1 MARSAKVRYEFAKAG
16 RSRRLAF
23 ITFFGLSMFTGIV
36 ETTATVAAIQRDASG
51 IQLRIQTPE
60 LSDSVVVGESVAVN
74 GACLTAT
81 RIEEREAAWSIQFDL
96 LEETWNRTNLRY
108 LQPGNVV
115 NIERAL
121 KANARLSG
129 HFVTGHIDEVGR
141 IRTWRPE
148 GADYLL
154 EIDTPES
161 LWPYFVSKGCVA
173 IDGISLTIA
182 DTLPTGVRIWI
193 IPHTRAVT
201 CLRDRVAG
209 DHVNV
214 ETDMLAKYV
223 QRLVASQG

>member
-1 MARSAKVRYEFAKAG
+1 
-16 RSRRLAF
+16 
-23 ITFFGLSMFTGIV
+23 MFTGIV
-36 ETTATVAAIQRDASG
+36 ETTATVAAIHRDASG

-60 LSDSVVVGESVAVN
+60 LSDSVAIGESIAIN

-81 RIEEREAAWSIQFDL
+81 HVERRQNAWIFEFDL
-96 LEETWNRTNLRY
+96 LEETWNRTNLKS
-108 LQPGNVV
+108 LEPGKLV
-115 NIERAL
+115 NFERAL
-121 KANARLSG
+121 RADARLSG

-141 IRTWRPE
+141 IRTWRAE

-173 IDGISLTIA
+173 IDGMSLTIA
-182 DTLPTGVRIWI
+182 ETLPTGVRIWI

-201 CLRDRVAG
+201 CLRERVVG
-209 DHVNV
+209 DEVNV

-223 QRLVASQG
+223 HRLVASHD